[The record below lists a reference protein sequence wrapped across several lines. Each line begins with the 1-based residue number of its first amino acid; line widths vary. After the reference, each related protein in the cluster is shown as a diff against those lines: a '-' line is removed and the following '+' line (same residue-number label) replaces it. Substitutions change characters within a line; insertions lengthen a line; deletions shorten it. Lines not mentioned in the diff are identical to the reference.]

1 MASMNIQL
9 ETTRVMNKPI
19 FIVGS
24 PRSGTSIL
32 TWCLGQHSNILVQE
46 ESDWLGPFGLDIEA
60 AYQSGTH
67 RGERSQLGSLGV
79 QRPEFFNCFG
89 DAINNLILQHRYERR
104 RIALEEAMATPASD
118 LRLPAFQTERSD
130 SDPKGRWV
138 DGTPE
143 YSFYICGLRKLF
155 PGAVFIHLLRDV
167 KSVVRSMLKF
177 KQTGGP
183 ALVEN
188 EQQAYDYWLR
198 TVRACFKAERAYGSR
213 VVYRMLY
220 CDLVGDS
227 ARTLRLLL
235 EFLQEPYEPA
245 CPEPLQPP
253 TNRFHVPPKT
263 PNNSSKVPPGFS
275 PVDPQTGQE
284 VGARQLEAELMNDR
298 TPVPPSGAIAAE
310 LEAEFE
316 KRVHHNQN
324 VNKYHRRALRKIA
337 ALEKQLEQLRCE
349 SPGRL
354 KAWQRWMHRRQ
365 HLCKSVRSERIS
377 PQE

>member
-1 MASMNIQL
+1 
-9 ETTRVMNKPI
+9 MNKPI

-46 ESDWLGPFGLDIEA
+46 ESDWLGRFALDVEA

-104 RIALEEAMATPASD
+104 RIALEEAMATPASN

-155 PGAVFIHLLRDV
+155 PGAVFIHLLRDA

-177 KQTGGP
+177 KQTAGP

-235 EFLQEPYEPA
+235 DFLQEPYEPA
-245 CPEPLQPP
+245 CLEPLQHRI
-253 TNRFHVPPKT
+253 NSSNVPPDFT
-263 PNNSSKVPPGFS
+263 
-275 PVDPQTGQE
+275 PVDPQAGQE
-284 VGARQLEAELMNDR
+284 VEARQLEAELTNDR

-354 KAWQRWMHRRQ
+354 KPWQRWMHRRQ

>member
-1 MASMNIQL
+1 MASMNIHVC
-9 ETTRVMNKPI
+9 TTRVMNKPI
-19 FIVGS
+19 CIVGP

-46 ESDWLGPFGLDIEA
+46 ESDWLGRFALDIEA

-104 RIALEEAMATPASD
+104 RIALEEAMVTPASD

-155 PGAVFIHLLRDV
+155 PGAVFTHLLRDV
-167 KSVVRSMLKF
+167 MSVVRSMLKF

-198 TVRACFKAERAYGSR
+198 TVRACLQAERAYGSE
-213 VVYRMLY
+213 VVYRMAHR
-220 CDLVGDS
+220 DLVNAPD
-227 ARTLRLLL
+227 RTFRALLD
-235 EFLQEPYEPA
+235 FLKEPYEAA
-245 CPEPLQPP
+245 CLEPLQH
-253 TNRFHVPPKT
+253 RI
-263 PNNSSKVPPGFS
+263 NSSKVPDDFNIVNVSSNLRSEAG
-275 PVDPQTGQE
+275 
-284 VGARQLEAELMNDR
+284 QLEAELTNHR
-298 TPVPPSGAIAAE
+298 VPIPSSASIAAE
-310 LEAEFE
+310 MEAEFDE
-316 KRVHHNQN
+316 RVHHNQN
-324 VNKYHRRALRKIA
+324 VSKYHRHALQKIA
-337 ALEKQLEQLRCE
+337 DLERQL
-349 SPGRL
+349 
-354 KAWQRWMHRRQ
+354 HRFAD
-365 HLCKSVRSERIS
+365 KSRKD
-377 PQE
+377 Q